1 MKNDIVQILLFL
13 SLSVAF
19 MISAQVK
26 AETAQAPQGKAVTPQ
41 NKGKAKDINKQ
52 LMEVNDEN
60 DVMDYY
66 PG

>member
-19 MISAQVK
+19 MVSAQVK
-26 AETAQAPQGKAVTPQ
+26 AETTQTPQGKVVAPQ